1 MAKRVS
7 VRRARLE
14 QEKAKRNLIL
24 SVLLA
29 IVIGVVFLFV
39 AMPLIFQFAID
50 FARSNDTGL
59 TFSDT
64 IPPQRPAFQPP
75 EEYLNKSE
83 LELSGYTEA
92 NAEVRLIISGQTFAT
107 TTANESGE
115 FTFKENLTE
124 GEHSLLVEAAD
135 EAGNVNASA
144 EYPMN
149 VDLTKPTLTI
159 NSPEDGKVFTLR
171 SEKVVK
177 IEGIMSE
184 PGTVYVNGSFGLT
197 DDDGVFTSSLSLGEG
212 ENEIK
217 IHGEDRA
224 GNSSD
229 EQVINVRYEP

>member
-29 IVIGVVFLFV
+29 IVIGIVFLFV

-83 LELSGYTEA
+83 LELSGYTEP

-124 GEHSLLVEAAD
+124 GEYSLLVEAAD

-184 PGTVYVNGSFGLT
+184 SGTVYVNGSFGLT
-197 DDDGVFTSSLSLGEG
+197 DDEGVFTSSLSLGEG

-229 EQVINVRYEP
+229 EQVITVRYEP

>member
-14 QEKAKRNLIL
+14 QQKAQRNLIL
-24 SVLLA
+24 SILLA
-29 IVIGVVFLFV
+29 VVIGVVFLFV

-59 TFSDT
+59 TFTDT

-75 EEYLNKSE
+75 EEYVNKSE

-107 TTANESGE
+107 TTADENGE
-115 FTFKENLTE
+115 FSFKENLTE
-124 GEHSLLVEAAD
+124 GEYTLLVEAAD

-144 EYPMN
+144 EHPIN
-149 VDLTKPTLTI
+149 VDLTKPTLSI
-159 NSPEDGKVFTLR
+159 NTPEDGKVFTLR

-177 IEGIMSE
+177 IEGILSE
-184 PGTVYVNGSFGLT
+184 PGTVYVNGSFSLT
-197 DDDGVFTSSLSLGEG
+197 DEEGVFTSSLSLSEG

-217 IHGEDRA
+217 ISGEDLA
-224 GNSSD
+224 GNKSD
-229 EQVINVRYEP
+229 EKVITVRYEP